1 MALQL
6 RQITLLFVMLFS
18 LVLCR
23 HVNALTLPLPDQDA
37 VIGSVKEGIS
47 KGSETLANIGRR
59 YDVGAHEM
67 KVANPSINPR
77 KKLFAGT
84 KVVIP
89 SQFIL
94 PDLPRTGI
102 VINLAE
108 LRLYYYPTDREVV
121 VTQPIGIGKEGQWQT
136 PIGKT
141 KITKKE
147 EDPFWHPT
155 ENVRAEALKHGTP
168 IPSVFPPGPDNP
180 LGKYIL
186 RLGWPTYLIHGT
198 NRPDGVGA
206 RVSAG
211 CIRMLPEDAKY
222 LYDNVPLGTVV
233 TVINQPY
240 KSGWKGNQLY
250 FEAHPPLEEKRAD
263 YAIDKSSVISIV
275 QEQIDTQ
282 HAMVRWQDVNKLVRQ
297 YNGIPSVIGGK

>member
-1 MALQL
+1 MTLQM
-6 RQITLLFVMLFS
+6 RYISTILLSILLYLLPGSVS
-18 LVLCR
+18 
-23 HVNALTLPLPDQDA
+23 ALTLPLPTDDA
-37 VIGSVKEGIS
+37 VIGSVKEASS
-47 KGSETLANIGRR
+47 KGGETLADIGRR

-67 KVANPSINPR
+67 NVANPSINPR
-77 KKLFAGT
+77 KKLFSGT

-94 PDLPRTGI
+94 PNVERKGI

-108 LRLYYYPTDREVV
+108 LRLYYYPTDRDVV
-121 VTQPIGIGKEGQWQT
+121 VTQPIGIGKEGNWQT
-136 PIGKT
+136 PVGKT

-147 EDPFWHPT
+147 EDPYWHPT
-155 ENVRAEALKHGTP
+155 ANVRAEALKHGTP

-211 CIRMLPEDAKY
+211 CIRMLPEDAKF
-222 LYDNVPLGTVV
+222 LYDNVPIGTQV
-233 TVINQPY
+233 TVINEPY
-240 KSGWKGNQLY
+240 KAGWKGEQLY
-250 FEAHPPLEEKRAD
+250 FEAHPPLKEKRAE
-263 YAIDKSSVISIV
+263 YAKDKSTVISV
-275 QEQIDTQ
+275 VENQINVK
-282 HAMVRWQDVNKLVRQ
+282 HVMVRWQEVNKLVKS
-297 YNGIPSVIGGK
+297 YNGIPSVIGSK